1 MGNITFTLDPD
12 LHKRMKAHPEV
23 KWTEIIREAISEYLS
38 QIDEPFPKTVG
49 ELRGSMKESTKSL
62 LERLEKEPTSLDSE
76 IEKRR
81 KGHLLDVDR
90 AKRLAKLEKEL
101 D

>member
-1 MGNITFTLDPD
+1 MGNVTFTLDPN
-12 LHKRMKAHPEV
+12 LHDRMKAHPEV
-23 KWTEIIREAISEYLS
+23 KWTEIIRKAISEYLN

-49 ELRGSMKESTKSL
+49 DLRGSMKESTISL
-62 LERLEKEPTSLDSE
+62 LERLEKVPTSSDGA
-76 IEKRR
+76 IEMRR
-81 KGHLLDVDR
+81 KGHELDIDR